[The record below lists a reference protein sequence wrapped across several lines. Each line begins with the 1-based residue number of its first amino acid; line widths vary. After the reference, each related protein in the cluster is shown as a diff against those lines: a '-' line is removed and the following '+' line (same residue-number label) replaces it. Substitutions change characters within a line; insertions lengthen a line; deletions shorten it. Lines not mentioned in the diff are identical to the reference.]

1 MIETEMRPT
10 VGMVVAMASEVRL
23 LFGRKS
29 WRPAKAHPIRHERLN
44 DDTDLIVARAGVGI
58 ENSLAAARRLI
69 SEGATAL
76 ISAGLAGGLSPG
88 LQAGHL
94 VIAEDILHVNPMN
107 DGQIQGHWKADATCV
122 ALARAAFTAEGVPA
136 TGGRIITTRQAV
148 LTAAHKAA
156 LFRQTRALAV
166 DMESAAVAR
175 AALEKNIPFFGLR
188 AICDPAAETV
198 PRELYACLDPNG
210 NVRLT
215 TVLRHLARR
224 PSLALDLSRLR
235 RHFIAAGSALQGAW
249 RVQVRH
255 HLPRRLASS
264 RRGGARSG
272 RTAEY
277 PP

>member
-1 MIETEMRPT
+1 MKPT

-23 LFGRKS
+23 LFGREP
-29 WRPAKAHPIRHERLN
+29 WRPVKAHMIRRERLK

-69 SEGATAL
+69 SEGVTAL

-88 LQAGHL
+88 LKAGHL
-94 VIAEDILHVNPMN
+94 VIAADILQISRIN
-107 DGQIQGHWKADATCV
+107 DGKIQGHWQADANCV
-122 ALARAAFTAEGVPA
+122 ALARAAFTAEGVAA
-136 TGGRIITTRQAV
+136 TCGKIITTQPAV
-148 LTAAHKAA
+148 LTTAHKES

-175 AALEKNIPFFGLR
+175 AAHENNIPFFGLR
-188 AICDPAAETV
+188 VICDPAEESV
-198 PRELYACLDPNG
+198 PRVLYECLDPNG
-210 NVRLT
+210 SVRLT
-215 TVLRHLARR
+215 AVLLNLARR

-249 RVQVRH
+249 RMQVRH

-264 RRGGARSG
+264 RLSGARSTQ
-272 RTAEY
+272 TAEY
-277 PP
+277 